1 MTKPLYLF
9 VGPSGSGKTTVVDVL
24 ECQYRYKCLQ
34 SYTTRAPRCENEY
47 GHIFIS
53 DAEFDAL
60 IDIVAYTEYNGYR
73 YCATEE
79 LLNDSDLYVVDCD
92 GVETLLDRY
101 NNKERLIC
109 IFYFDTT
116 VGTRIS
122 RMLDRGDSDMAIV
135 SRLYD
140 DEQFDWYDKLNK
152 LVWEHSKVQNRNV
165 ELYKINANYAQIDVV
180 DHVLYYMNKV
190 EESE

>member
-34 SYTTRAPRCENEY
+34 SYTTRSPRYENEY

-53 DAEFDAL
+53 DEEFDAL
-60 IDIVAYTEYNGYR
+60 TDIIAYTEYNGHR
-73 YCATEE
+73 YCATEG
-79 LLNDSDLYVVDCD
+79 LLNDADLYVVDCD
-92 GVETLLDRY
+92 GVETLLNRY
-101 NNKERLIC
+101 SDKDRLIC

-116 VGTRIS
+116 VSTRIS
-122 RMLDRGDSDMAIV
+122 RMLDRGDSDMQIV
-135 SRLYD
+135 SRLHS
-140 DEQFDWYDKLNK
+140 DEQFDWYDRLNK
-152 LVWEHSKVQNRNV
+152 LVWDHSKLHDRNI

-180 DHVLYYMNKV
+180 DQVLYYINKV